1 MGKPSSSCFQ
11 GLPCLSTGDV
21 WTGILTSANGGHE
34 TRVTEA
40 LTDAPL
46 REEGFCLQTSSP
58 VPYCLVP
65 AGKIGDTLNAFLLN
79 SIMEQ
84 VSRVRKPA
92 LWKPRIRSQIP
103 IHLSQLSLCL
113 QSVISPVTRQSARPR
128 CYCTATS
135 SGSNR
140 NPNKRRSF
148 LDDKIAFRVYWM
160 NSGRAANKS
169 REI

>member
-11 GLPCLSTGDV
+11 GLPCLSTPDV
-21 WTGILTSANGGHE
+21 STGILTSANGGHE

-46 REEGFCLQTSSP
+46 RETGFCLQTSSP
-58 VPYCLVP
+58 VPLLLGVGRENWRYPQCFP
-65 AGKIGDTLNAFLLN
+65 AKLNYGTSFCSPQTCAYGN
-79 SIMEQ
+79 QGS
-84 VSRVRKPA
+84 V
-92 LWKPRIRSQIP
+92 P

-113 QSVISPVTRQSARPR
+113 EFVMSPDTRQSARLV
-128 CYCTATS
+128 CYCTAS
-135 SGSNR
+135 ASGSNR
-140 NPNKRRSF
+140 SPNKRRSSW
-148 LDDKIAFRVYWM
+148 DDKIAFRVYWM